1 MPARSATADKIIL
14 GIDPGIT
21 ATGYAIIQAQRII
34 CLGTIRPQRGDSC
47 RRLEEICRALE
58 QIIKRFRPS
67 SAALEKAFYHKNA
80 SSLARMSEIR
90 GALLLTLL
98 QTNLAIAEYSP
109 TCVKLTTTGNGRAS
123 KAQVR
128 YFVERL
134 YHPRSRRLS
143 HHAIDALAIAYTAH
157 RKINRDNALPS
168 SGRRRENRFA
178 LRIGG

>member
-1 MPARSATADKIIL
+1 MPAQSTAADKIIL

-34 CLGTIRPQRGDSC
+34 CLGTIRPPRGDSC
-47 RRLEEICRALE
+47 RRLREICRVFE
-58 QIIKRFRPS
+58 QIIQRFQPS
-67 SAALEKAFYHKNA
+67 AAALEKAFYHKNA
-80 SSLARMSEIR
+80 LSLARMSEVR

-98 QTNLAIAEYSP
+98 EANLTITEYSP

-128 YFVERL
+128 YFIERL
-134 YHPRSRRLS
+134 YNTRSRRLS

-157 RKINRDNALPS
+157 RKINQDNAILPNNL
-168 SGRRRENRFA
+168 RRADRFT